1 MNDPE
6 SGNILFYIL
15 VGVMLL
21 AALSFAV
28 TQGGR
33 DNTKN
38 LNQDKQRLLATE
50 IIDYA
55 DTVKKAVDTV
65 RLRSVPLMSLSFAD
79 AGLPAAYGTPGTNP
93 PDEIF
98 NTAGGAVVYKDV
110 AADALEGVASQSYVF
125 TAKNEIKDIGS
136 TCAADACT
144 ELLVMLPAL
153 KKDICIAINSILGV
167 DNPGGTPPA
176 DSASDAT
183 PFAGSATAVY
193 ADTIGD
199 EAGSAAL
206 AGKTAGCFLDS
217 GSSQYTF
224 YQVLQAR

>member
-1 MNDPE
+1 MKNAE

-15 VGVMLL
+15 IGVMML

-28 TQGGR
+28 TQGSR
-33 DNTKN
+33 DNTQN

-50 IIDYA
+50 IIDYG
-55 DTVKKAVDTV
+55 DTIKKSVDAV
-65 RLRSVPLMSLSFAD
+65 RLRGVPLMSLSFAD
-79 AGLPAAYGTPGTNP
+79 AGLAAAYGTPGTNP

-98 NTAGGAVVYKDV
+98 NSSGGAAVYKD
-110 AADALEGVASQSYVF
+110 AAPDALDSVASQSYIF
-125 TAKNEIKDIGS
+125 TAKNEIKDVGT

-144 ELLVMLPAL
+144 ELIMMLPAL
-153 KKDICIAINSILGV
+153 KKDLCVAINAVLGV
-167 DNPGGTPPA
+167 DNPSGAPPT
-176 DSASDAT
+176 DSGLDAT

-217 GSSQYTF
+217 GTGKYTF

>member
-1 MNDPE
+1 MKSPE

-28 TQGGR
+28 TQGSR
-33 DNTKN
+33 DNTQN

-50 IIDYA
+50 IIDYG
-55 DTVKKAVDTV
+55 DTVKKAVDTL
-65 RLRSVPLMSLSFAD
+65 RLRGVPLMSLSFAD
-79 AGLPAAYGTPGTNP
+79 SGLAAAYGTPGTNP

-98 NTAGGAVVYKDV
+98 NTAGGAAVYKDV
-110 AADALEGVASQSYVF
+110 TPDALDGVATQSYVF
-125 TAKNEIKDIGS
+125 TAKNEIKDVGS

-144 ELLVMLPAL
+144 ELIMMLPSL
-153 KKDICIAINSILGV
+153 KKDLCIAINTILGV
-167 DNPGGTPPA
+167 DNPSGAPPT

-183 PFAGSATAVY
+183 PFAGAATAVY
-193 ADTIGD
+193 ADTLGD

-217 GSSQYTF
+217 GSSKYTF

>member
-1 MNDPE
+1 MTSPE

-33 DNTKN
+33 DNTQS
-38 LNQDKQRLLATE
+38 LNQDKQRLIATE

-55 DTVKKAVDTV
+55 DTIKKAVDAV
-65 RLRSVPLMSLSFAD
+65 RLRGAPLMSLSFAD
-79 AGLPAAYGTPGTNP
+79 AGLSAAYGTPGTDP

-98 NTAGGAVVYKDV
+98 NTSGGAVVYKDV
-110 AADALEGVASQSYVF
+110 TPDALEGLTSQSYVF
-125 TAKNEIKDIGS
+125 TAKNEIKDVGS

-144 ELLVMLPAL
+144 ELAVMLPAL
-153 KKDICIAINSILGV
+153 KKDVCIAINTILSV
-167 DNPGGTPPA
+167 DNPSGAPPV
-176 DSASDAT
+176 DTASDAT

-217 GSSQYTF
+217 GSNQYTF